1 MRKGLAKFDSMLD
14 FLQQLEKPIDENNP
28 SFNQG
33 VSDDREA
40 YRFEFTGTHS
50 LKQAMQLATNGWPEG
65 LKKIQRALDDIEALP
80 AVEVLPV
87 FDVCGEAFNLDAVLQ
102 GQPEN
107 MFYFM
112 PQESNKPR
120 VIQLGFNFS
129 FGHSVSAESIIERGA
144 AIASAVNDIEHTG
157 IRVELYAFHA
167 TKKNGYHSSIFIKL
181 KDADQPLELERVVFA
196 AAHPSMLR
204 RLWLRYAE
212 QQEDWKKRY
221 TETYGAPCDPKHEHF
236 TEAGFDDQ
244 MIKVDSDTMQ
254 PDEVK
259 RSIQQQ
265 LDSILKN

>member
-14 FLQQLEKPIDENNP
+14 FLQQLEKPVAHEGN
-28 SFNQG
+28 
-33 VSDDREA
+33 SDLTGSDRL
-40 YRFEFTGTHS
+40 RFTGTENFN
-50 LKQAMQLATNGWPEG
+50 QAMQLASNGWPEG
-65 LKKIQRALDDIEALP
+65 LEKIQRALDDIEALP

-120 VIQLGFNFS
+120 IIQLGFNFS
-129 FGHSVSAESIIERGA
+129 FHGGVSAETIIERGA
-144 AIASAVNDIEHTG
+144 AIASAVNDIEQTG
-157 IRVELYAFHA
+157 IRVELYAYHA
-167 TKKNGYHSSIFIKL
+167 TKQSRYHSSIFIKL
-181 KDADQPLELERVVFA
+181 KDADQPLELERVVFT

-204 RLWLRYAE
+204 RLWFRYAE
-212 QQEDWKKRY
+212 QQKDFPERY
-221 TETYGAPCDPKHEHF
+221 QITYGRPCDPKDNHF

-259 RSIQQQ
+259 RCIQQQ
-265 LDSILKN
+265 LDSILQG